1 VIAIG
6 ASTGGTEALHDVL
19 TQMPANSPG
28 ILITQHIPPVFS
40 TAFANRLNQACVI
53 EVKEAVD
60 GDCLSPGRALI
71 APGDFHMLLR
81 KSADGFRVQIKEGPQ
96 VCYQRP
102 SVDVMFASVAEAAGN
117 HATGVILTGM
127 GSDGAHGLLR
137 MKRAGAH
144 TIAQDEETC
153 VVFGMPKEAIR
164 LGAAD
169 RVLPLSLIPEA
180 ILNQ

>member
-1 VIAIG
+1 
-6 ASTGGTEALHDVL
+6 
-19 TQMPANSPG
+19 
-28 ILITQHIPPVFS
+28 
-40 TAFANRLNQACVI
+40 
-53 EVKEAVD
+53 
-60 GDCLSPGRALI
+60 
-71 APGDFHMLLR
+71 
-81 KSADGFRVQIKEGPQ
+81 VQIKEGPQ

-102 SVDVMFASVAEAAGN
+102 SVDVMFASVAEAAGE

-127 GSDGAHGLLR
+127 GSDGANGLLR
-137 MKRAGAH
+137 MKRVGAH

>member
-1 VIAIG
+1 
-6 ASTGGTEALHDVL
+6 
-19 TQMPANSPG
+19 M
-28 ILITQHIPPVFS
+28 
-40 TAFANRLNQACVI
+40 
-53 EVKEAVD
+53 EVKEAAD
-60 GDCLSPGRALI
+60 GDCLSPGRALV
-71 APGDFHMLLR
+71 APGNLHMLLR
-81 KSADGFRVQIKEGPQ
+81 KCPDGFRVQVKDGPQ

-102 SVDVMFASVAEAAGN
+102 SVDVMFASVAEAAGA

-127 GSDGAHGLLR
+127 GSDGANGLLR

-144 TIAQDEETC
+144 TIAQDEATC

-169 RVLPLSLIPEA
+169 RVLPLFSIPEA